1 MISTRKDFATLFS
14 HKKVHPDLV
23 SKQQNLVAFQTL
35 AGERLDQLSKKEDQI
50 TNQIDTYIGEIIAQ
64 IKRKQEEF
72 HQTVRQVIGVRK
84 REVNRKVL
92 KLKFEFILS
101 KSLQRKN
108 VIEKSEDFKF
118 HVFSVSHTFKIYFN
132 SCQSTQY
139 LEKIA

>member
-1 MISTRKDFATLFS
+1 MFSCHKSDFDSKDFATLFS

-84 REVNRKVL
+84 REVNRIVL
-92 KLKFEFILS
+92 KLKFEFTLS
-101 KSLQRKN
+101 KSL
-108 VIEKSEDFKF
+108 
-118 HVFSVSHTFKIYFN
+118 
-132 SCQSTQY
+132 
-139 LEKIA
+139 

>member
-1 MISTRKDFATLFS
+1 M
-14 HKKVHPDLV
+14 V

-84 REVNRKVL
+84 REVNRIVL
-92 KLKFEFILS
+92 LNLNLRFQNPYS
-101 KSLQRKN
+101 VRKH
-108 VIEKSEDFKF
+108 FKF
-118 HVFSVSHTFKIYFN
+118 HVFSVSHILKN
-132 SCQSTQY
+132 
-139 LEKIA
+139 LL